1 MDQLQSQIESLVDQI
16 NRMSDEREAAFAK
29 MDSLETMLKKTST
42 QNDTLITDL
51 GEMKSKY
58 EQAIADESARP
69 GNKEQLLEN
78 EIKYFKQQIEI
89 LVQDHNL
96 LVKAID
102 EKDQVRTTDEFIVF
116 KDLLINY
123 IN

>member
-58 EQAIADESARP
+58 EQAIADEFARP